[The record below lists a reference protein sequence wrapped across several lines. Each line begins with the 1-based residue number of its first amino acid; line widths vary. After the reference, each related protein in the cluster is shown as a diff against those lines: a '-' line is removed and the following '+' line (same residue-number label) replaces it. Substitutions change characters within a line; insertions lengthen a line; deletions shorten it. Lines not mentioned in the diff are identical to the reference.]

1 MRLRSRPSDLTVIV
15 AACLASQA
23 TGGVAL
29 LALALRLSQTGSGW
43 AVAGRWL
50 AGTVPAVVLAPVT
63 GLVLDRVE
71 TVRLLRYLSLAAALV
86 DIGLAAV
93 PGVAGV
99 LVLAALLGVAGAA
112 SAPGLLAIAGPLGG
126 QSGPGQARSL
136 TRLQAAQWAGATIGP
151 ALGAGLVVVWGTRVP
166 LLVDGAAL
174 TLLAAGLG
182 AVRTRR
188 VPAVKPPGEKW
199 TRSLGAGLLVLV
211 ENPLLRQ
218 LMLPVAMVVAFVNA
232 ATVVEVLLATRV
244 FGAGPLGYG
253 GLVAAWGAALVL
265 GTLAVPRISRIHPLL
280 VTGVGAALAA
290 LGLAGAGLSPGLG
303 LALVAY
309 LGGGVGN
316 GLEMNSARVLV
327 QRQASSETHGRAFTA
342 YFAVVSGA
350 AAVGAL
356 LGGVLLGAVGPRGAM
371 EVAALLV
378 AAAAVWLVWLSRRTS
393 GRSTVGLPTRQLP
406 PQPAT
411 REVRPSWRPRGCPA
425 GQHQERPGG

>member
-1 MRLRSRPSDLTVIV
+1 
-15 AACLASQA
+15 
-23 TGGVAL
+23 
-29 LALALRLSQTGSGW
+29 
-43 AVAGRWL
+43 
-50 AGTVPAVVLAPVT
+50 
-63 GLVLDRVE
+63 
-71 TVRLLRYLSLAAALV
+71 
-86 DIGLAAV
+86 
-93 PGVAGV
+93 
-99 LVLAALLGVAGAA
+99 
-112 SAPGLLAIAGPLGG
+112 
-126 QSGPGQARSL
+126 
-136 TRLQAAQWAGATIGP
+136 
-151 ALGAGLVVVWGTRVP
+151 LGAGLVVVWGTRVP

-218 LMLPVAMVVAFVNA
+218 LMLPVAMVVAFVNV
-232 ATVVEVLLATRV
+232 ATVVEVFLATRV

-253 GLVAAWGAALVL
+253 GLVAAWGAGLVL
-265 GTLAVPRISRIHPLL
+265 GTLTVPRISRIHPLL

-290 LGLAGAGLSPGLG
+290 LGLAGACLSPGLG

-406 PQPAT
+406 PRPAT